1 MTQSYDRRTFLARGG
16 RLGLGLSGAGAVL
29 AACGSSGTTRQAA
42 KVPAVA
48 PAAGA
53 LSFWYSVANAKQ
65 GPYYVEHDLGG
76 FQHAHPKIRFDAVQK
91 PLETLDRII
100 QTALQAGRG
109 PDVIFSSGAAQVVQ
123 FAQAHQLMPL
133 DAYAAHYDWK
143 SRVFPWALNT
153 GRVDKRLY
161 SIPIGYES
169 MVVYYNKTLFG
180 DKGWK
185 PPTNRDELIA
195 LATDA
200 SAQGI
205 VPFAAGNAEW
215 RRANEWLSTVFL
227 NHVAGPQAVQ
237 EALTG
242 KRPWTDPV
250 FAEALGLMADWFAK
264 GWFQGGSQRY
274 FAARFA
280 PVYESLAAG
289 KAAMFIS
296 GTWDL
301 ASLDE
306 PFAGRGEWDWFSVPP
321 LGDGVPA
328 SLYTLAT
335 GGTLSVNGKAKAP
348 GAGGAYLDWVLS
360 DPKRQAAQVAAVG
373 LPPAPIALSPS
384 DFPPDIDERSKRFY
398 TEFSKSTATGTV
410 GYTTWTF
417 FPPRSDAYIAEDIE
431 KLLVGRQSVKEYL
444 DGLQR
449 TFTTELRRGA
459 VPPLPE
465 QS

>member
-1 MTQSYDRRTFLARGG
+1 MTQSYDRREFLARGG
-16 RLGLGLSGAGAVL
+16 RLGLGLTGASAVL
-29 AACGSSGTTRQAA
+29 AGCGSSATTRRPAS
-42 KVPAVA
+42 VPKAA
-48 PAAGA
+48 PAAGTA
-53 LSFWYSVANAKQ
+53 TFWYALANAKQ
-65 GPYYVEHDLGG
+65 GAYYVENDLGG
-76 FQHAHPKIRFDAVQK
+76 FKRKSPKINFVTVKK
-91 PLETLDRII
+91 PLETIDRVT

-109 PDVIFSSGAAQVVQ
+109 PDIIQSAGAAQVAQ
-123 FAQAHQLMPL
+123 YAQARFLLPL
-133 DAYAAHYDWK
+133 DAYAQQYDWK

-153 GRVDKRLY
+153 GRIDGRLY

-180 DKGWK
+180 EKGWK
-185 PPTNRDELIA
+185 PPTNRAELTA

-227 NHVAGPQAVQ
+227 NNVAGPQAVR
-237 EALTG
+237 EALAG

-250 FAEALGLMADWFAK
+250 FADALGLLADWFKK
-264 GWFQGGSQRY
+264 GWFQGGAQRY
-274 FAARFA
+274 FTAKFA
-280 PVYESLAAG
+280 TVYESLAAR

-301 ASLDE
+301 TSLNDY
-306 PFAGRGEWDWFSVPP
+306 FAGHGEWDWFSMPP
-321 LGDGVPA
+321 LGDGVPVN
-328 SLYTLAT
+328 LYTLAT
-335 GGTLSVNGKAKAP
+335 GGTLSVNSRAKAP
-348 GAGGAYLDWVLS
+348 GAAAAYLDWVLS
-360 DPKRQAAQVAAVG
+360 DPKRQAKQVADVA
-373 LPPAPIALSPS
+373 LDPAPIALSSS
-384 DFPPDIDERSKRFY
+384 DFPPKTDPRIKRFY
-398 TEFSKSTATGTV
+398 TEFSKATATGTV

-431 KLLVGRQSVKEYL
+431 KLFVGRQSTKDYL

-449 TFTTELRRGA
+449 TFTPELRSKA
-459 VPPLPE
+459 VPPLPV